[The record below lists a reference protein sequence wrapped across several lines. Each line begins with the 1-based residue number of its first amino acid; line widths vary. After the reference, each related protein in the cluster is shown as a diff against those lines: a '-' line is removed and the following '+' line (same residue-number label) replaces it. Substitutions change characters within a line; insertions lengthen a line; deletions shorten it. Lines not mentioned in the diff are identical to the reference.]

1 MGVVLRPPSG
11 DTDINALDVALIDDR
26 NWVLYDYGD
35 RDNRKTFRL
44 NGINNSDKQ
53 RSAII
58 GFYAFTGNDYVS
70 SFSRKVKKR
79 YWEVAIK
86 NSLFLAAFA
95 KLGDHWNLK

>member
-11 DTDINALDVALIDDR
+11 DTDINVLDVALIDDR
-26 NWVLYDYGD
+26 NWVLYNYGD

-70 SFSRKVKKR
+70 LFSHNKKR
-79 YWEVAIK
+79 CWEVAIK

-95 KLGDHWNLK
+95 KLGDH